1 MDTISEQFADG
12 FRKALPDTGK
22 WATQC
27 TDWETA

>member
-1 MDTISEQFADG
+1 MSEQFADG

-27 TDWETA
+27 ADCETA